1 MATTRK
7 IDFGA
12 GAIGGGGPLAFIAGV
27 CVIESA
33 DHTLMM
39 ARELR
44 RICEAAGAPLIF
56 KASYDKANRTS
67 MESYRGPGLE
77 GGLAIL
83 RRVREE
89 VGVAILT
96 DVHRF
101 EEIAPAADVA
111 DVLQVPAFLCRQ
123 TDFVR
128 EVARAARIVNVKKG
142 QFLAPWDIEQV
153 VAKARSVGNENLILT
168 ERGATF
174 GYNNLVADMRSLVI
188 MRQLGYPVVF
198 DATHSV
204 QLPGGLGKA
213 SGGQREFVLPLARAA
228 AAVGVDG
235 IFAEVHDNP
244 DRALCDGPNSLT
256 LEQFATLLRETQQ
269 ISTSTKDSP

>member
-1 MATTRK
+1 
-7 IDFGA
+7 
-12 GAIGGGGPLAFIAGV
+12 
-27 CVIESA
+27 
-33 DHTLMM
+33 
-39 ARELR
+39 
-44 RICEAAGAPLIF
+44 
-56 KASYDKANRTS
+56 
-67 MESYRGPGLE
+67 
-77 GGLAIL
+77 
-83 RRVREE
+83 
-89 VGVAILT
+89 
-96 DVHRF
+96 
-101 EEIAPAADVA
+101 
-111 DVLQVPAFLCRQ
+111 
-123 TDFVR
+123 
-128 EVARAARIVNVKKG
+128 VKKG